1 MYKDMDI
8 KCLDIKYVCKCMMTL
23 MRQVNN
29 FQSTPTSPGR
39 ADAVL
44 SLNQKIFSKKTGHGK
59 ANFV

>member
-23 MRQVNN
+23 MRQVDN

-44 SLNQKIFSKKTGHGK
+44 SLNQKIFSKKTE
-59 ANFV
+59 